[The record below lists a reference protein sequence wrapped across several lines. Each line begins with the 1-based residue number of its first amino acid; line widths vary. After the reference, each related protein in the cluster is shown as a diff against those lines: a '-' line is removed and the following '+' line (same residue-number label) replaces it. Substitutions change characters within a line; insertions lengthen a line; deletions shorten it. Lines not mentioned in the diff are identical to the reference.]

1 MVAVDGDGLMRHF
14 FDGAAVEAD
23 APCDVDVLSEAGPEI
38 ALVETVDVEQVAA
51 PKTEIAADEVACGAL

>member
-38 ALVETVDVEQVAA
+38 ARV
-51 PKTEIAADEVACGAL
+51 